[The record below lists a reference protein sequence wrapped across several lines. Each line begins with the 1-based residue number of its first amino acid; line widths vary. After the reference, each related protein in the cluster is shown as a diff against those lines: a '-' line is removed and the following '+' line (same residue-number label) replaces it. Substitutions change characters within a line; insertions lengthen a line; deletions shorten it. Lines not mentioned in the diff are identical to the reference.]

1 MRHDGSHAE
10 ASGSPNELWRN
21 HMEPVPNLL
30 IGKPAQ
36 AGPAADQSPLA
47 EYWSIPSDSL
57 LSTLK
62 ASKDGLQTA
71 DAEQRLKQY
80 GLNTIQ
86 AQQQDTAL
94 RLLLRQFKSPLV
106 LILIFAAIVSG
117 IVGEWVDASIVL
129 AIVLGSTLLGF
140 VQEYTAGNAV
150 EKLRS
155 QVTIKSNL
163 LRGGQPQMLPS
174 EWAVPGDVV
183 VLSAGSLI
191 PADGIVL
198 DAKDFFVN
206 QAVLTGETFPVEK
219 KPATVAAH
227 ASLAER
233 TNCVFMGTSVGSG
246 TARVLIVQTGKA
258 TVFGQVAERLR
269 LRPPETEFER
279 GIRHFGNL
287 LTQVMLVMVVIVLAV
302 NVFLAKPILDSLLF
316 TLALAVGL
324 TPELLPAIIS
334 ITLSHGAQ
342 EMAKRGV
349 IVRRLTSIENFG
361 SMDVLCTDKT
371 GTLTEG
377 VVSLDG
383 AVDTAGQPSGDV
395 LRYALLNAS
404 YQTGLDNPLDE
415 AIQTAGKKAGV
426 DIGSDQKVDE
436 IPYDF
441 VRKRLSVVS
450 ANAQGQRTLITK
462 GALDNILSICTSLQG
477 ADGPHTLDAA
487 ARPEIDRQYSAWS
500 EKGFRV
506 LGLATKTVDTRPG
519 AYSPKDENGLSFA
532 GFLLF
537 LDPPKADVQQV
548 IVDLAKRGVQLKIIT
563 GDNQKVARHVAEAVN
578 LPLQGVLTGSE
589 LNDMHDEALWHLA
602 ERTTL
607 FAEVDPN
614 QKERIIL
621 ALKKTGHVVGY
632 MGDGINDAPALHAAD
647 VGISVDTAVDVAK
660 AAADFVLLKKDLNI
674 LRQGIDEGRVTFA
687 NTIKYILTTISANF
701 GNMFSMAG
709 ASMLLSFL
717 PMLAPQILLNNFL
730 SDIPATTI
738 AGDNVDPEMVAIPR
752 RWNTRYIRDYMVLF
766 GLVSSI
772 FDFLTFGTLLFL
784 FRASPEE
791 FRTGWFI
798 ESLITELVIALV
810 VRTRHLFFR
819 SRPGRLL
826 LVSTLVFIAITLV
839 LPYLPFISVFGF
851 IPLPAPL
858 MLSMLGL
865 TGLYVLAT
873 ELTKKYFYSRM
884 GNVKA

>member
-1 MRHDGSHAE
+1 MTSL
-10 ASGSPNELWRN
+10 PN
-21 HMEPVPNLL
+21 PPSIPNPKP
-30 IGKPAQ
+30 GKQITQATPA
-36 AGPAADQSPLA
+36 D
-47 EYWSIPSDSL
+47 YWSLPTEQL
-57 LSTLK
+57 FSTLH
-62 ASKDGLQTA
+62 ASKDGLQQA
-71 DAEQRLKQY
+71 DAEGRLKQY
-80 GLNTIQ
+80 GPNTISAQKQ
-86 AQQQDTAL
+86 ATAL
-94 RLLLRQFKSPLV
+94 RVLLRQFKSPLV

-117 IVGEWVDASIVL
+117 VVGEWIDASIVL
-129 AIVLGSTLLGF
+129 AIVLGSSILGF
-140 VQEYTAGNAV
+140 VQEYSASNAV

-155 QVTIKSNL
+155 QVTIKTNL
-163 LRGGQPQMLPS
+163 LRGGQTQSLPS
-174 EWAVPGDVV
+174 EQVVPGDVV
-183 VLSAGSLI
+183 LLSAGSLI

-198 DAKDFFVN
+198 EANDFFVN

-219 KPATVAAH
+219 QPATVAAN
-227 ASLAER
+227 ASLAQR
-233 TNCVFMGTSVGSG
+233 TNSVFMGTSVGSG
-246 TARVLIVQTGKA
+246 TARALIVQTGMSTA
-258 TVFGQVAERLR
+258 FGQVAERLK

-287 LTQVMLVMVVIVLAV
+287 LTEVMLVMVAIVLAV
-302 NVFLAKPILDSLLF
+302 NLFLAKPLLDSLLF
-316 TLALAVGL
+316 ALALAVGL

-342 EMAKRGV
+342 QMAKRGV
-349 IVRRLTSIENFG
+349 IVRRMNSIENFG

-383 AVDTAGQPSGDV
+383 AFDTQGQQSQPV
-395 LRYALLNAS
+395 LRFAQLNAHF
-404 YQTGLDNPLDE
+404 QTGLNNPLDD
-415 AIQTAGKKAGV
+415 AIQAAALKAGL
-426 DIGSDQKVDE
+426 DISADKKVDE

-441 VRKRLSVVS
+441 VRKRLSVVT
-450 ANAQGQRTLITK
+450 ANAQGVRTLITK
-462 GALDNILSICTSLQG
+462 GALDNILSICTTIQSGDATHPL
-477 ADGPHTLDAA
+477 DDAA
-487 ARPEIDRQYSAWS
+487 KADIEKRYSDWS

-506 LGLATKTVDTRPG
+506 LGLATKTMEGRSE
-519 AYSPKDENGLSFA
+519 AYSRTDENGLTFY

-537 LDPPKADVQQV
+537 FDPPKADVQQV

-563 GDNQKVARHVAEAVN
+563 GDNEKVARHVAEAVK
-578 LPLQGVLTGSE
+578 LPLQGVLTGSQ

-602 ERTTL
+602 ELTTL

-621 ALKKTGHVVGY
+621 ALQKTKHVVGY

-660 AAADFVLLKKDLNI
+660 EAADFVLLKKDLGI
-674 LRQGIDEGRVTFA
+674 LRQGIDEGRATFT

-730 SDIPATTI
+730 SDIPAVTI
-738 AGDNVDPEMVAIPR
+738 ASDNVDPEMVEKPR
-752 RWNTRYIRDYMVLF
+752 RWNTKFIRNYMVLF

-819 SRPGRLL
+819 SRPGTLL
-826 LVSTLVFIAITLV
+826 LASSLIFIGITLV

-851 IPLPAPL
+851 VPLPAPL
-858 MLSMLGL
+858 MLTMLGL
-865 TGLYVLAT
+865 TMLYVLAT
-873 ELTKKYFYSRM
+873 ELTKKYFYSRIE
-884 GNVKA
+884 NANA

>member
-1 MRHDGSHAE
+1 MKLLS
-10 ASGSPNELWRN
+10 SISTTSP
-21 HMEPVPNLL
+21 PKAGQPA
-30 IGKPAQ
+30 AQ
-36 AGPAADQSPLA
+36 ATPAA
-47 EYWSIPSDSL
+47 YWSYPL
-57 LSTLK
+57 EQLFPALH
-62 ASKDGLQTA
+62 ASKNGLQPA

-80 GLNTIQ
+80 GPNAIR
-86 AQQQDTAL
+86 AQQQATAL

-117 IVGEWVDASIVL
+117 IVGEWIDASIVV
-129 AIVLGSTLLGF
+129 AIVFGSTILGF
-140 VQEYTAGNAV
+140 VQEYTASNAV

-155 QVTIKSNL
+155 QVTIKSSV
-163 LRGGQPQMLPS
+163 LRGGQLQVLPS
-174 EWAVPGDVV
+174 EQVVPGDVV
-183 VLSAGSLI
+183 MLSAGSLI
-191 PADGIVL
+191 PADGFVL
-198 DAKDFFVN
+198 EANDFFVN

-219 KPATVAAH
+219 KPSTVRAN

-233 TNCVFMGTSVGSG
+233 INCVFMGTSVRSG
-246 TARVLIVQTGKA
+246 TAQVLIVQTGRA

-302 NVFLAKPILDSLLF
+302 NVFLAKPLLDSLLF

-342 EMAKRGV
+342 QMAKRGV

-377 VVSLDG
+377 VVRLDG
-383 AVDTAGQPSGDV
+383 ALDTQGQPSEAV
-395 LRYALLNAS
+395 LRYAYLNAH
-404 YQTGLDNPLDE
+404 YQTGLNNPLDE
-415 AIQTAGKKAGV
+415 AIQAAAQKAEL
-426 DIGSDQKVDE
+426 DIGTEQKVDE

-441 VRKRLSVVS
+441 VRKRLSVV
-450 ANAQGQRTLITK
+450 AADAQGERTLITK
-462 GALDNILSICTSLQG
+462 GALDNILSICTSLQSGDG
-477 ADGPHTLDAA
+477 AHPLDATMQA
-487 ARPEIDRQYSAWS
+487 EIEKRYSEWS

-506 LGLATKTVDTRPG
+506 LGLATKTVDG
-519 AYSPKDENGLSFA
+519 KSEAYSHTDEKELSFA

-537 LDPPKADVQQV
+537 FDPPKADVQQV

-578 LPLQGVLTGSE
+578 LPLQGVLTGRQ
-589 LNDMHDEALWHLA
+589 LNDLHDEALWHLA

-621 ALKKTGHVVGY
+621 ALQKTRHVVGY

-660 AAADFVLLKKDLNI
+660 DAADFVLLKKDLAI

-687 NTIKYILTTISANF
+687 NTLKYILTTISANF

-730 SDIPATTI
+730 SDIPAMTI
-738 AGDNVDPEMVAIPR
+738 AGDNVDPEMLEKPR
-752 RWNTRYIRDYMVLF
+752 RWNTRFIRNYMVLF

-784 FRASPEE
+784 FRAAPEE

-819 SRPGRLL
+819 SRPGTLL
-826 LVSTLVFIAITLV
+826 LASTLIFIAITLV

-851 IPLPAPL
+851 VPLPAPL
-858 MLSMLGL
+858 MLTMLGL
-865 TGLYVLAT
+865 TALYVLAT
-873 ELTKKYFYSRM
+873 ELAKKYFYSRLK
-884 GNVKA
+884 NVIA